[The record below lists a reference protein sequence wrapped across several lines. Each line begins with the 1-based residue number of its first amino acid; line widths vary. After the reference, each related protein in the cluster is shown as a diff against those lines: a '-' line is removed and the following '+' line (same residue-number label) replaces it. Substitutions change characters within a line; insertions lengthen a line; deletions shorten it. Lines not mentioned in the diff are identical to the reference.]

1 MKHLATTGHSNM
13 QNPEIMTTDDAAAYL
28 SVSKRKLQLDRV
40 TKRAIPFIKIGRL
53 VRYRKTDLDL
63 YITAQTVGGKTA

>member
-1 MKHLATTGHSNM
+1 M

-28 SVSKRKLQLDRV
+28 SVNKRKLQLDRV

-53 VRYRKTDLDL
+53 VRYSKADLDA
-63 YITAQTVGGKTA
+63 YISAQTVGKTA